1 MEDCR
6 EGRVEIKRLSFE
18 NLLPLRGEDPLRG
31 VLGCLNKEFRAGE
44 IFSIKLK
51 EFASPGIA
59 VRVVDGFS
67 P

>member
-6 EGRVEIKRLSFE
+6 EERVEIKWLSFE
-18 NLLPLRGEDPLRG
+18 DLLSLRGEDPLRG
-31 VLGCLNKEFRAGE
+31 VLGCLDEEFRAGE